1 MKCDE
6 MDNLRNYLQASKV
19 RKDIPARDAAQ
30 ISNRL
35 HEVFDRMAMQ
45 SAMKGQAKLLH
56 TGFADIDEMIGGLEL
71 GELVVVDALPCF
83 GRTAFMLSVVIE
95 TAKETQ
101 LPILV
106 YSQTHSAQQITRRL
120 LSMLTGV
127 PITSIET
134 ADLSDAEW
142 NLLSTASTWLKEKDL
157 RIIDLDQSIP
167 ELCASINRCDT
178 PALVIVDGL
187 STHALGPDQMKLL
200 KNLAQA
206 KNCCVLFGSS
216 YLSNQPYISGDV
228 DKVLR
233 LDNHRDDETTFEVT
247 WNRNGK
253 NGCTL
258 VMWHSPCLQYMPY
271 PQNETDEETI

>member
-1 MKCDE
+1 MSME
-6 MDNLRNYLQASKV
+6 QLRNYLQASKA
-19 RKDIPARDAAQ
+19 RKDVPARDAAQ

-45 SAMKGQAKLLH
+45 SAMRGQTKLLH
-56 TGFADIDEMIGGLEL
+56 TGFADIDKMIGGLEL
-71 GELVVVDALPCF
+71 GDLVAIDALPCF
-83 GRTAFMLSVVIE
+83 GKTAFMLSVAIE
-95 TAKETQ
+95 TAQETQ
-101 LPILV
+101 LPILI

-127 PITSIET
+127 DIASIES
-134 ADLSDAEW
+134 ADLSDTQW
-142 NLLSTASTWLKEKDL
+142 NLLSTASTWLKEKDI
-157 RIIDLDQSIP
+157 RITDLDQNIS
-167 ELCASINRCDT
+167 ELCTSINRCDT

-187 STHALGPDQMKLL
+187 SSDETGPEQMKLL
-200 KNLAQA
+200 KNLAQE

-233 LDNHRDDETTFEVT
+233 LDNHCEDETTFEIS
-247 WNRNGK
+247 WNRTGK

-258 VMWHSPCLQYMPY
+258 LLWHSPCLQYFPFT
-271 PQNETDEETI
+271 PENIDEEDE